1 MSHDSADLA
10 DRKAAIGWGRSR
22 PVAHDQGDQGAASR
36 KKEQFGAAEG
46 LIRWGALDEFLRIY
60 PRLFS

>member
-36 KKEQFGAAEG
+36 KKRA
-46 LIRWGALDEFLRIY
+46 IWGR
-60 PRLFS
+60 